1 MKIGVCFIENRSLV
15 FENRSL
21 FFDNRSLFFENLS
34 LLFWKSELV
43 FLKIGVCFFENEF
56 VFENRSLFLWKSEFV
71 FLKIGVCCFET
82 WSLFFLKI
90 GVWFFENRSLLFWK
104 SEFVVLKMGVCFS
117 ENGSLFFWKSG
128 FDFLQIGTF
137 FYENPSIGPRFCSVL
152 LLLSWN
158 KISGGSRRGARGTCP
173 PPLIFRPNWGLRPT
187 DRPPPPYLK
196 VWKIYLS
203 LKNFVHVLVKYL
215 MINLDKHLTLSLHES
230 SDLAV
235 SHLGWNFL
243 VLKISRD
250 WGKS

>member
-1 MKIGVCFIENRSLV
+1 MKIGVCFIENRSLL
-15 FENRSL
+15 FENR
-21 FFDNRSLFFENLS
+21 S

-43 FLKIGVCFFENEF
+43 FLKIGV
-56 VFENRSLFLWKSEFV
+56 
-71 FLKIGVCCFET
+71 
-82 WSLFFLKI
+82 
-90 GVWFFENRSLLFWK
+90 WFFENRSLFFWK
-104 SEFVVLKMGVCFS
+104 PEFVVLKMGVCFF

-128 FDFLQIGTF
+128 FDFWKSEPFFLWKSEYWPQILLCASAL
-137 FYENPSIGPRFCSVL
+137 ELEQNQWRIQERGPGN
-152 LLLSWN
+152 LS
-158 KISGGSRRGARGTCP
+158 

-203 LKNFVHVLVKYL
+203 LKNFVYVLVKYL

-243 VLKISRD
+243 VLKMSRD
-250 WGKS
+250 WSKS